1 MPAFVTQRR
10 VPAGSSK
17 KPEKIP
23 CPGLRAG
30 PSPKSSL
37 SPSRFK
43 TAFTPGKQNRPLGSE
58 ENRKVPFWI
67 V

>member
-43 TAFTPGKQNRPLGSE
+43 TAFTPGK
-58 ENRKVPFWI
+58 
-67 V
+67 